1 MRRKR
6 SGRFSRDDPSAAT
19 YLAGM
24 RRFMVVVAGIGLATF
39 PGMAGGGARQ
49 VTAERAYQQLI
60 EEVAQDH
67 ELEPNLLT
75 ALVEVE
81 SGRRA
86 DAVSPKGAIGL
97 GQLMPET
104 AARFGVDD
112 PYDPEANL
120 IGSARYLKW
129 LLSRYGGNRRLALAA
144 YNAGEGAVDRYGGI
158 PPYRETRSYVKRVL
172 SRTGRANSGESRP
185 GTGAAKIKLDVS
197 PNGSLVITN
206 QP

>member
-1 MRRKR
+1 
-6 SGRFSRDDPSAAT
+6 
-19 YLAGM
+19 
-24 RRFMVVVAGIGLATF
+24 
-39 PGMAGGGARQ
+39 
-49 VTAERAYQQLI
+49 
-60 EEVAQDH
+60 
-67 ELEPNLLT
+67 
-75 ALVEVE
+75 
-81 SGRRA
+81 
-86 DAVSPKGAIGL
+86 
-97 GQLMPET
+97 MPET